1 MIYFIQKGLMT
12 WQGMALT
19 PVTGT
24 LAAVIG
30 YLLGSISFAIIV
42 AKKFEKMDI
51 REYGSGNAGA
61 SNITRTVGLKAG
73 VITAVGDI
81 VKGIVAGCIGW
92 ALGGPVGA
100 ILGGGASFLGHC
112 FPVYFGFRG
121 GKGVATA
128 GGAVF
133 AVDWRVAILY
143 LVCWLVICLVSRMMG
158 LGAALGAFA
167 YPAGA
172 YIWERGF
179 TVFMIY
185 CIAVGLF
192 LIYNHRS
199 NISRML
205 KGTEPRAT
213 FKTHAKEEKYG

>member
-1 MIYFIQKGLMT
+1 VIFFIEKGIMT

-19 PVTGT
+19 PFRGV

-30 YLLGSISFAIIV
+30 YLLGSISFAIII
-42 AKKFEKMDI
+42 AKHFEKMDI

-73 VITAVGDI
+73 AMTAIGDI
-81 VKGIVAGCIGW
+81 LKGFVAGVIGW

-100 ILGGGASFLGHC
+100 ILGGGAAFVGHC

-133 AVDWRVAILY
+133 TVDWRVAIFFLC
-143 LVCWLVICLVSRMMG
+143 CWLVICLTFRMMG
-158 LGAALGAFA
+158 LGAALGGWS
-167 YPAGA
+167 YPLGA
-172 YIWERGF
+172 YIWHRGW
-179 TVFMIY
+179 TVFMVY
-185 CIAVGLF
+185 CVFVALF
-192 LIYNHRS
+192 LVYNHRS

-205 KGTEPRAT
+205 RGTEPKAT
-213 FKTHAKEEKYG
+213 FKTHKKEEKYG